1 MLYKL
6 FAMIKMRYIV
16 LVTIIIICFSN
27 CAKRG
32 YITGGP
38 IDTIPPVALSFYPK
52 NSSIHFKEKEFKITF
67 DEYIKLKNINQNLII
82 SPPMENM
89 PDIMPMGS
97 ASKTL
102 TVKLKDTLNANTT
115 YSFNFGE
122 SITDNNEGN
131 VFPQFKY
138 IFSTGDY
145 IDSLKVSGTISS
157 AHQLNTDNFVNVM
170 LYDAKTFTDSTVY
183 LQKPLYVTNTLDS
196 LTTFTIENIKEGSY
210 YLIAL
215 KDKNNNYK
223 FDPAQDKIAFTK
235 DSIQIPTEETF
246 NLTLFKSEEKFK
258 ASRPAQISENKWYL
272 PYHGVA
278 DSVNVF
284 IKDREE
290 LIKSAFTK
298 LPGKDSLQVWFP
310 KVELDSLSFQITNGD
325 YEETFTVRP
334 RPNMKTVDTLSISAV
349 QTNTLDLKDTFKL
362 ITKTPV
368 TEIDINN
375 ILITDKDS
383 SSVAFNYIND
393 LINQRIQLSFP
404 KKEADHY
411 TIELLPGA
419 LTDFFGKQ
427 NDSLKFEVKTKEK
440 TDYGNLNIHLTGV
453 KRFPIILQVLDG
465 KEEVIA
471 EAYSEKETTI
481 QFDLL
486 PPKLYYLRVI
496 YDDNRNKKWDSGYY
510 FDRRQPEET
519 IYHPE
524 QIDVRANWDIEQTFE
539 L

>member
-6 FAMIKMRYIV
+6 FAMIKIRYII

-32 YITGGP
+32 YITGG
-38 IDTIPPVALSFYPK
+38 DVDSIPPVPLLFHPE
-52 NSSIHFKEKEFKITF
+52 NTTIHFNQKEFKVTF

-89 PDIMPMGS
+89 PDITPMGS

-102 TVKLKDTLNANTT
+102 IVKLKDTLSPNTT

-131 VFPQFKY
+131 VLPQFKY

-145 IDSLKVSGTISS
+145 IDSLTVSGTMN
-157 AHQLNTDNFVNVM
+157 AANQLKADNFVNIM

-183 LQKPLYVTNTLDS
+183 LQKPLYITNTLDS
-196 LTTFTIENIKEGSY
+196 LTSFTIENIKEGSY

-223 FDPAQDKIAFTK
+223 FDPAQDKIGFIK
-235 DSIQIPTEETF
+235 DSIRIPTEESF

-258 ASRPAQISENKWYL
+258 ATRPAQISENKWYL
-272 PYHGVA
+272 PYQGTR

-284 IKDREE
+284 VKNNEE
-290 LIKSAFTK
+290 IIESAFTY
-298 LPGKDSLQVWFP
+298 LPKKDSLQVWFP
-310 KVELDSLSFQITNGD
+310 KIELDSLSFLVTNKE
-325 YEETFTVRP
+325 YSETFTVRP

-349 QTNTLDLKDTFKL
+349 QNSTLDLKDTFKL
-362 ITKTPV
+362 IAKTPIKEV
-368 TEIDINN
+368 NTAN
-375 ILITDKDS
+375 IHITNKDTIA
-383 SSVAFNYIND
+383 VPFEYINEFRD
-393 LINQRIQLSFP
+393 QKIQFLFD
-404 KKEADHY
+404 KKEADSY

-419 LTDFFGKQ
+419 LVDFFGKE
-427 NDSLKFEVKTKEK
+427 NDSLKFQVKTKEK
-440 TDYGNLNIHLTGV
+440 TDYGNLNVHLNGV
-453 KRFPIILQVLDG
+453 KRFPIILQVLDS
-465 KEEVIA
+465 KEEVIS
-471 EAYSEKETTI
+471 EAYSESETSI
-481 QFDLL
+481 LFDLL

-496 YDDNRNKKWDSGYY
+496 YDDNKNKRWDSGYY

-524 QIDVRANWDIEQTFE
+524 QIDVRANWDIEQAFN

>member
-32 YITGGP
+32 YITGGD
-38 IDTIPPVALSFYPK
+38 IDTIPPVALSFQPK
-52 NSSIHFKEKEFKITF
+52 NSSTNFNQKEFKITF

-89 PDIMPMGS
+89 PDVTPMGS
-97 ASKTL
+97 ASKVL
-102 TVKLKDTLNANTT
+102 TVKIKDTLSPNTT

-145 IDSLKVSGTISS
+145 IDSLTVSGTIKS
-157 AHQLNTDNFVNVM
+157 ANQLKPDNFINIM

-183 LQKPLYVTNTLDS
+183 KQKPLYITNTLDS
-196 LTTFTIENIKEGSY
+196 LTTFKIENIKEGSY
-210 YLIAL
+210 YILAL

-223 FDPAQDKIAFTK
+223 FDPAQDKIGFIK
-235 DSIQIPTEETF
+235 DSIQIPTDESYD
-246 NLTLFKSEEKFK
+246 LTLFKSQEKFK
-258 ASRPAQISENKWYL
+258 ATRPAQVSQNKWYL
-272 PYHGVA
+272 PYQGGA
-278 DSVNVF
+278 DSVNITV
-284 IKDREE
+284 KNGEE
-290 LIKSAFTK
+290 LIKSTFTY
-298 LPGKDSLQVWFP
+298 LPAKDSLQVWFP
-310 KVELDSLSFQITNGD
+310 KIELDSLSVLVSKKD
-325 YEETFTVRP
+325 YSETFTVRP

-349 QTNTLDLKDTFKL
+349 QSNTLDLKDTFKL
-362 ITKTPV
+362 ISKTPIS
-368 TEIDINN
+368 EINSNN
-375 ILITDKDS
+375 IFITDKDS
-383 SSVAFNYIND
+383 SKIPFEYIND
-393 LINQRIQLSFP
+393 FKEQKIQLVFQ
-404 KKEADHY
+404 KKEADRY

-419 LTDFFGKQ
+419 LIDFFGKE
-427 NDSLKFEVKTKEK
+427 NDSIKFEVKTKEK
-440 TDYGNLNIHLTGV
+440 TDYGNLNVHLNGV
-453 KRFPIILQVLDG
+453 KRFPIILQILDS
-465 KEEVIA
+465 KEEVVS
-471 EAYSEKETTI
+471 EVYSEKETSI
-481 QFDLL
+481 LFDLL
-486 PPKLYYLRVI
+486 PPKLYYLRII
-496 YDDNRNKKWDSGYY
+496 YDDNKNRKWDSGYY

-524 QIDVRANWDIEQTFE
+524 QIDVRANWDIEQTIQ